1 MHPNGAFYEG
11 QWHKNMMEGNG
22 KFYNNDFLIYEGEW
36 MNDEYNGEGRE
47 YNEEPD
53 NMGIVD
59 YKDLRNIDSIW
70 MTY

>member
-1 MHPNGAFYEG
+1 
-11 QWHKNMMEGNG
+11 MMEGNG

-47 YNEEPD
+47 YNEDPD

-59 YKDLRNIDSIW
+59 YKDLRNID
-70 MTY
+70 